1 MIVGTLEIRLHLPDA
16 RSLKDKRHVLQS
28 LKDRLHNGFNVSVA
42 EVEKQDVI
50 QTAVLALAQ
59 VGNDTRY
66 INGTLSRVVDAVRR
80 LPEARLVDYR
90 IEFL

>member
-16 RSLKDKRHVLQS
+16 RSLKDKRRVLHS
-28 LKDRLHNGFNVSVA
+28 LKDRLRNGFNVSVA
-42 EVEKQDVI
+42 EVENQDVI
-50 QTAVLALAQ
+50 QAAVLAVAQ

-66 INGTLSRVVDAVRR
+66 INGTLSRVVDALRR

>member
-1 MIVGTLEIRLHLPDA
+1 MIVGTLEIRLHLQDA
-16 RSLKDKRHVLQS
+16 RSLKDKRRILHS
-28 LKDRLHNGFNVSVA
+28 LKDRLRNGFNISVA
-42 EVEKQDVI
+42 EVENQGVI
-50 QTAVLALAQ
+50 QTAVLAVAQ

-66 INGTLSRVVDAVRR
+66 INGTLSRVADAVRS